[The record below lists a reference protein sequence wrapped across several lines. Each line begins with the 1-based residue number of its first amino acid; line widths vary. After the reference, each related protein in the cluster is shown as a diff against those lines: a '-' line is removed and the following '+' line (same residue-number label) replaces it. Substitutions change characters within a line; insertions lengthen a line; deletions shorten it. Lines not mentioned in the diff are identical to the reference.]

1 LIPPHTSINL
11 LPIGSSSFGAQQEEF
26 FFLTIFLGQGIF
38 MLVSGYFRLPYDIP
52 KPFWRYPMQYIS
64 FHYWALQVN
73 SVPHRSREIQY
84 TPDSNLKFN
93 IKLYTSN
100 RANARTI

>member
-1 LIPPHTSINL
+1 
-11 LPIGSSSFGAQQEEF
+11 
-26 FFLTIFLGQGIF
+26 

-73 SVPHRSREIQY
+73 SVSHIGA
-84 TPDSNLKFN
+84 TH
-93 IKLYTSN
+93 IH
-100 RANARTI
+100 

>member
-1 LIPPHTSINL
+1 
-11 LPIGSSSFGAQQEEF
+11 
-26 FFLTIFLGQGIF
+26 

-73 SVPHRSREIQY
+73 SVPLHTVEQEQPTTLDFRPQLL
-84 TPDSNLKFN
+84 T
-93 IKLYTSN
+93 
-100 RANARTI
+100 AN

>member
-1 LIPPHTSINL
+1 
-11 LPIGSSSFGAQQEEF
+11 
-26 FFLTIFLGQGIF
+26 

-84 TPDSNLKFN
+84 TPDSNLKFD